1 MNYQI
6 HNQRRAVGETDRGR
20 EASRQGELPPRGW
33 WDVLLRVGDDL
44 NRHNVSLVAGGLAMY
59 ALLAVFPGL
68 TALVF
73 ITGIFISPDHLV
85 QQLQAFASA
94 MPPGVWDLF
103 KAQLHAAAGRT
114 PGTVTAAAA
123 VSLAVA
129 ILSARSGMSS
139 LMSAT
144 NIAYGEDEKRSFIV
158 QVALSLLFTVGALFA
173 FIIMLVLAVAVPLVL
188 RFIGLS
194 AWMQSAAA
202 VVRWFLLWCFAVGA
216 LALVYRFAP
225 SREQARW
232 KWLTAGSISA
242 ATLWLAGTV
251 LFGVYVEK
259 FGGYQQ
265 SYGAL
270 SSVVVLLMWFLL
282 SSFAVML
289 GAELNA
295 ESERQTRRDS
305 TTGAPQPMGHRG
317 AFAADTLGRTAPERR
332 AHGPDQRDRQR

>member
-1 MNYQI
+1 MREAPTQ
-6 HNQRRAVGETDRGR
+6 HTDRGR
-20 EASRQGELPPRGW
+20 DAARQGDVPLRGW
-33 WDVLLRVGDDL
+33 WDVLLRVFDDL
-44 NRHNVSLVAGGLAMY
+44 NRHNVALVAGGLAMY

-73 ITGIFISPDHLV
+73 ICGIVISPD
-85 QQLQAFASA
+85 QLIHQLHGFASA
-94 MPPGVWDLF
+94 MPPGVWNLF
-103 KAQLHAAAGRT
+103 QAQLQAAAGRAT
-114 PGTVTAAAA
+114 STATVAAA

-129 ILSARSGMSS
+129 ILSARTGITS

-158 QVALSLLFTVGALFA
+158 QVALSLLFTLGALLA
-173 FIIMLVLAVAVPLVL
+173 FIVMLVLAVAVPLVL
-188 RFIGLS
+188 NFLGLS
-194 AWMQSAAA
+194 TWMQNAAA
-202 VVRWFLLWCFAVGA
+202 VLRWLLLWCFAVFVLG
-216 LALVYRFAP
+216 LVYRFVP

-232 KWLTAGSISA
+232 HWVTAGSVSA

-251 LFGVYVEK
+251 LFGVYVQT
-259 FGGYQQ
+259 FANYQQ

-282 SSFAVML
+282 SSFALML

-305 TTGAPQPMGHRG
+305 TTGPAQPMGHRG
-317 AFAADTLGRTAPERR
+317 AFAADTLGPTAPERK
-332 AHGPDQRDRQR
+332 DQQH